1 MTETPAPA
9 TPEGRSA
16 DSPAET
22 PSGGSGPALRPLHM
36 VAVLVLTWAGV
47 LGAFMLPQVRG
58 DGVLA
63 EVAYWV
69 SFSGKEALVLVAALG
84 TGLVISG
91 AKLCE
96 RRSTLIWG
104 LVGML
109 AAAFVVGGGAL
120 FNEVALKRTLAV
132 PRPFVKRLAAEGH
145 LGMSAQEFYA
155 LGDKEARREH
165 LRQVLTPAVTP
176 DLSERLRAHW
186 VVETGYSF
194 PSGHSYA
201 ATSCAALYLA
211 WGLFLGVAGWR
222 RVALGL
228 FLPWGLAV
236 CYSRPML
243 GVHSPLD
250 VTVGCALGFL
260 FGGAA
265 AYGLYRVS
273 RPAPQS

>member
-9 TPEGRSA
+9 PEPK
-16 DSPAET
+16 SPAET
-22 PSGGSGPALRPLHM
+22 PTPPASIRAWQL
-36 VAVLVLTWAGV
+36 VAILVLTWAAV
-47 LGAFMLPQVRG
+47 LGAFVLPAIRG

-63 EVAYWV
+63 ELAYWV
-69 SFSGKEALVLVAALG
+69 SFTGKEALVVVAALG

-91 AKLCE
+91 ARLSE
-96 RRSTLIWG
+96 RRPTWAWG
-104 LVGML
+104 FAGML

-145 LGMSAQEFYA
+145 LGMSPKEFYG
-155 LGDKEARREH
+155 LGDKEARRAH
-165 LRQVLTPAVTP
+165 LRKVLTPAVTP

-201 ATSCAALYLA
+201 ATSCAALFLA
-211 WGLFLGVAGWR
+211 WGLLLGVTGWR

-228 FLPWGLAV
+228 LLPWGLAV

-243 GVHSPLD
+243 GVHSPTD
-250 VTVGCALGFL
+250 VTVGCALGFT
-260 FGGAA
+260 FGAAA
-265 AYGLYRVS
+265 AYGLWRLT
-273 RPAPQS
+273 RPAP

>member
-1 MTETPAPA
+1 MTETPAPID
-9 TPEGRSA
+9 E
-16 DSPAET
+16 SPAPT
-22 PSGGSGPALRPLHM
+22 TSAPVGGVPGPLPLL
-36 VAVLVLTWAGV
+36 AILVLTWAGV
-47 LGAFMLPQVRG
+47 LGAFALPAVRG
-58 DGVLA
+58 DGALA
-63 EVAYWV
+63 ELAYWV
-69 SFSGKEALVLVAALG
+69 SFTGKEALVLVAALG

-91 AKLCE
+91 AQLSE
-96 RRSTLIWG
+96 RRPTLIWAFA
-104 LVGML
+104 GML
-109 AAAFVVGGGAL
+109 TAAFVVGGGAL

-145 LGMSAQEFYA
+145 LGMTPKEFYD

-165 LRQVLTPAVTP
+165 LRKVLTPEVTP

-201 ATSCAALYLA
+201 ATSCAALFLA
-211 WGLFLGVAGWR
+211 WGLFLGVGGWR

-250 VTVGCALGFL
+250 VTVGCALGFV
-260 FGGAA
+260 FGSAA
-265 AYGLYRVS
+265 AYGLWRAS
-273 RPAPQS
+273 RPEEAR

>member
-1 MTETPAPA
+1 MTESPAPLTPA
-9 TPEGRSA
+9 E
-16 DSPAET
+16 SPAET
-22 PSGGSGPALRPLHM
+22 PVAGGPALRPLHL
-36 VAVLVLTWAGV
+36 VVILVLTWAGV
-47 LGAFMLPQVRG
+47 LGAFMLPHVRG
-58 DGVLA
+58 DGLLA
-63 EVAYWV
+63 EVAYWI
-69 SFSGKEALVLVAALG
+69 SFSGKEALVGMAALG
-84 TGLVISG
+84 TGLVVSG
-91 AKLCE
+91 ARLSD
-96 RRSTLIWG
+96 RRPTLIWAFA
-104 LVGML
+104 GMV

-145 LGMSAQEFYA
+145 LGMSPKEFYA

-165 LRQVLTPAVTP
+165 LRKVLTPAITP

-201 ATSCAALYLA
+201 ATSCAALFLA
-211 WGLFLGVAGWR
+211 WGLFLGVSGWR

-228 FLPWGLAV
+228 LLPWGLAV

-250 VTVGCALGFL
+250 VTVGCALGFV
-260 FGGAA
+260 FGGVA
-265 AYGLYRVS
+265 AYGLWRVS
-273 RPAPQS
+273 RPEEAR